1 MNIGYK
7 ILLIGFASVSLVS
20 AGAFSIPQPSSAE
33 GLNCLF
39 SQIGGDFDG
48 DGTYDA
54 VLVYGDS
61 ISARV
66 LQVYSLGK
74 AKDLQVSSLSIKT
87 GATSKK
93 DGYFID
99 FKNLI
104 SWKDLDSDGA
114 VELIVGNKLY
124 SFYTGF
130 SRPWKQ

>member
-1 MNIGYK
+1 MKVVQTIF
-7 ILLIGFASVSLVS
+7 LLSLFSASFVS
-20 AGAFSIPQPSSAE
+20 AGAFDIPLPSSAQ
-33 GLNCLF
+33 GLSCLY

-66 LQVYSLGK
+66 LQVYSLGR
-74 AKDLQVSSLSIKT
+74 AKDLQVSTMYIKSENRQNKA
-87 GATSKK
+87 GCS
-93 DGYFID
+93 ID
-99 FKNLI
+99 FRNLI